1 MLLLPSR
8 IILLNI
14 CTDEKPASF
23 YRSIVTAFRQMGY
36 RVVSEGV
43 ETKEEMELLRGW
55 EVDMIQGYYFSKPLP
70 GYELLRFFLSEK

>member
-1 MLLLPSR
+1 MLLLLSR

-14 CTDEKPASF
+14 CTDEKTASF
-23 YRSIVTAFRQMGY
+23 YRSIVTTFRQMGY

-55 EVDMIQGYYFSKPLP
+55 EVDMI
-70 GYELLRFFLSEK
+70 